1 MKYDEMMSKA
11 KSVKPTG
18 GKIGT
23 SRPGSATSTPK
34 KMSDAA
40 QARQRLAKSGSLKD
54 AASVFSNFI
63 D

>member
-1 MKYDEMMSKA
+1 
-11 KSVKPTG
+11 
-18 GKIGT
+18 
-23 SRPGSATSTPK
+23 
-34 KMSDAA
+34 MSDAA